1 MYVKWWLAKGTAWNM
16 ARRTKEAALA
26 TREHILDI
34 AEQVFSERGVA
45 RTSLADIADAAGVT
59 RGAIYWHFRN
69 KSDLFTGLL
78 DRVALPME
86 EMVARAAD
94 EAAADP
100 LAGIRACC
108 VYVLRRTVRDARCRR
123 VFEILAHKC
132 EYVDEMHTLVTRHMQ
147 CRTQGIGM
155 IERALRNAMRK
166 GQLPPHLVVRRAALG
181 LHAYVDGLIYNWL
194 LDPGSFALDR
204 DAEALID
211 QYLQGLKS
219 APAKNRAAASRMRR
233 TAMV

>member
-1 MYVKWWLAKGTAWNM
+1 M
-16 ARRTKEAALA
+16 ARKTKEEAQA
-26 TREHILDI
+26 TRDRILDT

-69 KSDLFTGLL
+69 KGDLFAGLL

-94 EAAADP
+94 EATEDP
-100 LAGIRACC
+100 LDSIRACC
-108 VYVLRRTVRDARCRR
+108 IYVLRRTVRDARCRR

-132 EYVDEMHTLVTRHMQ
+132 EYVDEMHTLVARHMQ
-147 CRTQGIGM
+147 CRLQGIGM

-166 GQLPPHLVVRRAALG
+166 GQLPRHLPARRAAVG

-194 LDPGSFALDR
+194 LDPRSFALDK
-204 DAEALID
+204 DADALVD
-211 QYLQGLKS
+211 QYLLGLKS
-219 APAKNRAAASRMRR
+219 VPPPKRAASSARGRR
-233 TAMV
+233 VVAA

>member
-1 MYVKWWLAKGTAWNM
+1 M
-16 ARRTKEAALA
+16 ARKTKEQAQA
-26 TREHILDI
+26 TRDRILDT
-34 AEQVFSERGVA
+34 AEQVFSEHGVA

-69 KSDLFTGLL
+69 KGDLFAGLL

-94 EAAADP
+94 EATEDP
-100 LAGIRACC
+100 LASIRACC
-108 VYVLRRTVRDARCRR
+108 IYVLRRTVRDARCRR

-132 EYVDEMHTLVTRHMQ
+132 EYVDEMNTLVARHMQ
-147 CRTQGIGM
+147 CRLQGIGM

-166 GQLPPHLVVRRAALG
+166 GQLPRHLQARRAAVG

-194 LDPGSFALDR
+194 LDPRSFALDK
-204 DAEALID
+204 DAEALVD
-211 QYLQGLKS
+211 QYVLGLKS
-219 APAKNRAAASRMRR
+219 VLPPKRAASSARGRR
-233 TAMV
+233 VVAA

>member
-1 MYVKWWLAKGTAWNM
+1 M
-16 ARRTKEAALA
+16 ARSTKEEAQA
-26 TREHILDI
+26 TRAHILDT
-34 AEQVFSERGVA
+34 AERLFSERGVA

-69 KSDLFTGLL
+69 KGDLFTAML

-94 EAAADP
+94 ANTADP
-100 LAGIRACC
+100 LAALRACC
-108 VYVLRRTVRDARCRR
+108 VYVLRQAARDAQCRR

-132 EYVDEMHTLVTRHMQ
+132 EYVDDMHALVDRHSQ

-155 IERALRNAMRK
+155 IERALRNAIRRE
-166 GQLPPHLVVRRAALG
+166 QLPAGVNVRRAAVG

-194 LDPGSFALDR
+194 LDPASFSLDR
-204 DAEALID
+204 DAEALVD
-211 QYLQGLKS
+211 QFLLGLAVVREVRPKAKPRKAL
-219 APAKNRAAASRMRR
+219 APS
-233 TAMV
+233 

>member
-1 MYVKWWLAKGTAWNM
+1 M
-16 ARRTKEAALA
+16 ARKTKEEAQA
-26 TREHILDI
+26 TRDRILDT
-34 AEQVFSERGVA
+34 AEQVFSEHGVA

-69 KSDLFTGLL
+69 KGDLFAGLL

-94 EAAADP
+94 EATEDP
-100 LAGIRACC
+100 LASIRACC
-108 VYVLRRTVRDARCRR
+108 IYVLRRTVRDARCRR

-132 EYVDEMHTLVTRHMQ
+132 EYVDEMHTLVARHMQ
-147 CRTQGIGM
+147 CRLQGIGM

-166 GQLPPHLVVRRAALG
+166 GQLPRHLQARRAAVG

-194 LDPGSFALDR
+194 LDPRSFALDK
-204 DAEALID
+204 DAEALVD
-211 QYLQGLKS
+211 QYVLGLKS
-219 APAKNRAAASRMRR
+219 VPAPKRAASSARGRR
-233 TAMV
+233 VVAA